1 MKNMVKNHCLA
12 KSISDCSW
20 SKFVE
25 FLEYKANWYGRT
37 VVKIDKFFPS
47 SKKCNNCG
55 NKKEDLRIE
64 DRTYNCNSCG
74 ISIDRDYNASLNIL
88 KEALRIFNKN
98 RRNDEVSSV
107 NNKTLV
113 LCS

>member
-1 MKNMVKNHCLA
+1 VKNMVKNHCLA

-74 ISIDRDYNASLNIL
+74 TIIDRDYNASLNIL
-88 KEALRIFNKN
+88 GEGLRILNKN
-98 RRNDEVSSV
+98 CWADRVSSV
-107 NNKTLV
+107 NIQTLV
-113 LCS
+113 CNS